1 MNSPRPWRAVLE
13 ELRQLPELEEAGV
26 TLAPG
31 WVAQLATPAIIVAPT
46 RRQLVRSADVRWSLA
61 LQVVVP
67 LASDD
72 DEPLHALLEL
82 ALAHLPAGVIVGET
96 TYAQDDRAGA
106 SYLVSTTELT
116 A

>member
-1 MNSPRPWRAVLE
+1 MTGRPWVAIIARLAA
-13 ELRQLPELEEAGV
+13 LPELAEAGV

-46 RRQLVRSADVRWSLA
+46 LRSVVPPCDVRWTLA

-72 DEPLHALLEL
+72 DSVPHDLLEL
-82 ALAHLPAGVIVGET
+82 ALDNLPAGVTVGET

>member
-1 MNSPRPWRAVLE
+1 VTGPRPWQTILE
-13 ELRQLPELEEAGV
+13 SLRGSPELEGAGV
-26 TLAPG
+26 TIAGG

-46 RRQLVRSADVRWSLA
+46 RREVVRQCDVRWTLA

-67 LASDD
+67 LSSDD
-72 DEPLHALLEL
+72 DNVPHELLDIALG
-82 ALAHLPAGVIVGET
+82 ALPAGVLVGET